1 MYETVRSERNKCSK
15 SLIESQERIAEMKR
29 TFTLMTHNIEQLKE
43 EISMKDT
50 DMRNEETEN
59 ERVKK
64 EIEVL
69 KNEQTKIKK
78 QIQSSEHIA
87 ANQQDEISKLTRI
100 IREAEAEKIR
110 QIRELESVVNE
121 RDALGTQ
128 LVGRNQELAKLY
140 VFVFDGPQ
148 EENHSKINAYEHT
161 GTRKSSS
168 REEPCTVVSRSSTN
182 RSQINVRLQTRSI

>member
-140 VFVFDGPQ
+140 VFVFDGLQ
-148 EENHSKINAYEHT
+148 E
-161 GTRKSSS
+161 
-168 REEPCTVVSRSSTN
+168 
-182 RSQINVRLQTRSI
+182 

>member
-148 EENHSKINAYEHT
+148 EKS
-161 GTRKSSS
+161 TRKSTLTNTQV
-168 REEPCTVVSRSSTN
+168 RENQAPERN
-182 RSQINVRLQTRSI
+182 LALW

>member
-1 MYETVRSERNKCSK
+1 FSCNIAKSEKKLKKQQSMYETVRSERNKCSK

-148 EENHSKINAYEHT
+148 EKS
-161 GTRKSSS
+161 TRKSTLTNTQV
-168 REEPCTVVSRSSTN
+168 RENQAPERN
-182 RSQINVRLQTRSI
+182 LALW